1 MWHIITINHTNTE
14 LVDVIDGGDDG
25 VPQPSVWNSK
35 HAWQAALP
43 QPLTHNIRNDFHF
56 KHSVSIVDLIII
68 FIFFELKWSVSF
80 LNLREYDKLLWNSN
94 TIQTTFYIILQW
106 KPGTMGNAKWSP
118 HDLHKP
124 WLIIV
129 NESLTGFDNMTGA
142 QSSYSPHQSVMISNG
157 LADII
162 KYVLCK
168 NAILIQSST
177 DVKER
182 VNTSW

>member
-1 MWHIITINHTNTE
+1 M
-14 LVDVIDGGDDG
+14 
-25 VPQPSVWNSK
+25 
-35 HAWQAALP
+35 
-43 QPLTHNIRNDFHF
+43 
-56 KHSVSIVDLIII
+56 
-68 FIFFELKWSVSF
+68 
-80 LNLREYDKLLWNSN
+80 
-94 TIQTTFYIILQW
+94 LQW

-157 LADII
+157 LADI

-168 NAILIQSST
+168 KCDSYSVKHRCEGAGKQVDKLLFSPSSSLSL
-177 DVKER
+177 
-182 VNTSW
+182 TSFLNVCRNYRI